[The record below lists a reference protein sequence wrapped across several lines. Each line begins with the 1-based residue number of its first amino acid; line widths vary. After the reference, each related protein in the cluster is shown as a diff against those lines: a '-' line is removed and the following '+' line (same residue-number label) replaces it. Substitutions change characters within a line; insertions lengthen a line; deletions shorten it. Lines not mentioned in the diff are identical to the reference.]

1 MYHACNLFPNIS
13 EYTGIFWEKKMKISK
28 AEVGTIEY
36 YYTEVKTGSE
46 ETDTKSFTMCES
58 RSVVSNSL
66 QPHGLYTVHEIL
78 QARTGV
84 GSCSC
89 LQEIFPTQGLNPG
102 LLHCRQILYQLSH
115 QGSPRILEWVAYP
128 FSSRSS
134 RPRDRT
140 GVSCI
145 AGGFFTRWATR
156 WATRGA
162 LSPSDL
168 KLFS

>member
-28 AEVGTIEY
+28 AEVGKIEY

-78 QARTGV
+78 QAR
-84 GSCSC
+84 
-89 LQEIFPTQGLNPG
+89 
-102 LLHCRQILYQLSH
+102 
-115 QGSPRILEWVAYP
+115 ILEWAAVP
-128 FSSRSS
+128 VSRRSS
-134 RPRDRT
+134 QPRDWT
-140 GVSCI
+140 QVSCT
-145 AGGFFTRWATR
+145 AGRFFTSWATKEAQEY
-156 WATRGA
+156 WSG
-162 LSPSDL
+162 
-168 KLFS
+168 